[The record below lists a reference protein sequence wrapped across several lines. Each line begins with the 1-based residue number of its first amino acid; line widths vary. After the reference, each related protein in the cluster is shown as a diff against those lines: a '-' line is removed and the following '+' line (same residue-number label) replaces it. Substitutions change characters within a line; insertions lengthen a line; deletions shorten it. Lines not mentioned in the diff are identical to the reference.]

1 MFSIGV
7 MDIAQRSKRMEIAS
21 DITAI
26 SDISSKSLDSAQ
38 ESAERIASLDRKV
51 DELDALI
58 GKFKVC

>member
-1 MFSIGV
+1 
-7 MDIAQRSKRMEIAS
+7 MEIAS